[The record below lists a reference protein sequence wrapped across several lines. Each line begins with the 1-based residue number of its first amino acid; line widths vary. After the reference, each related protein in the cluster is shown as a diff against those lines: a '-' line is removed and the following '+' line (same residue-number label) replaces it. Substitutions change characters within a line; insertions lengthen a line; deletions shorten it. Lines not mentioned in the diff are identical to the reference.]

1 MMKKMMLYRFDY
13 ELNEGTWIAHIA
25 AYSQEKALKFLQKR
39 VKGHIRVFSTGA
51 PKRIDAIHDDII
63 IDILELNKPEK
74 KGRGR
79 PKGSFTKDVK
89 KDQKDVKKDQ
99 KDVKK
104 DQKDETKNVIL

>member
-51 PKRIDAIHDDII
+51 PKRIDAIHDDIV

-79 PKGSFTKDVK
+79 PKGSIKKEVDK
-89 KDQKDVKKDQ
+89 KDLKKDL
-99 KDVKK
+99 KK
-104 DQKDETKNVIL
+104 DDTKNVIL